1 MSRDSDNRA
10 PGLAGDDNEFV
21 LRVVRHLDRLTSP
34 EEDAALGS
42 ELTEDSGKRARFVS
56 LCLLQGQVR
65 ERLAVRQASHAELRA
80 AIRTPA
86 EASAGRSAL
95 RLPSGSS
102 TAQWRPAL
110 ALATAAALVLAVA
123 AGVWMEGM
131 GRPKR
136 EIAGMAVGDSASGKK
151 SCAITGWRR
160 GPGSEM
166 VIEWASA
173 LGQRYAIQGTTNLL
187 SGFPEVVSTHIAATP
202 GTNSYT
208 LPIGREMRKF
218 YRVVVE
224 R

>member
-1 MSRDSDNRA
+1 MSDSERWLLLIHRYLDGDRSAATLDPLREGIEASAEVRA
-10 PGLAGDDNEFV
+10 VYRREARLHAV
-21 LRVVRHLDRLTSP
+21 LTLKS
-34 EEDAALGS
+34 
-42 ELTEDSGKRARFVS
+42 
-56 LCLLQGQVR
+56 
-65 ERLAVRQASHAELRA
+65 
-80 AIRTPA
+80 
-86 EASAGRSAL
+86 ASAGRSAL
-95 RLPSGSS
+95 HLQPARSAVRWP
-102 TAQWRPAL
+102 PAL
-110 ALATAAALVLAVA
+110 ALAAAAAVVVAVA

-131 GRPKR
+131 GSAKR
-136 EIAGMAVGDSASGKK
+136 EIAGVVVGHSASGKK

-173 LGQRYAIQGTTNLL
+173 LGERYAIQGTTNLL